1 MPVDSYEV
9 VRIALEAE
17 GWSVGPRK
25 KKGIF
30 EAEYGG
36 DRLTVVIP
44 SGPAPQQ
51 ISAAYK
57 RLLDIHAYDTDRR
70 LAIVLTRQGLRA
82 AEDLEVDPSDRLKVN
97 VFVVDENGLFY
108 EAPAEVLAA
117 TGLPRGPAAWRNWL
131 AARSGFEPVQRE
143 EHGLYSDSSFLGK
156 LDELGPIEIIN
167 TVSRVG
173 PPTAGDA
180 QQVLVLRHTWHLPR
194 TPMLTGG
201 EPPSKITDSYYEGWV
216 GDEIASLL
224 SLALNVRCADGG
236 PIRVW
241 WDRGDLDGL
250 GRPNTY
256 YHHKPALQPPHY
268 GEPMIPW
275 AARSQVN
282 LQDARPLLE
291 IYGTLDEKRAVV
303 LVRAARQFQQALWIA
318 DESPGLA
325 WLLLV
330 GALETAASLR
340 ADECSGLELLH
351 ELRPKWAEVLE
362 TATHPKAAIV
372 IKEAAR
378 LGTSFAKV
386 RALVAERRPAAPR
399 QRQTPPYAI
408 DWGNL
413 EELVKQIYDLRSD
426 AVHQGLPL
434 PAPMLDPPRPIMNP
448 PAERPGGT
456 IGSGDSVWTA
466 EDMPMYLHTFA
477 QIVGGVLRNWW
488 RSLGAG

>member
-9 VRIALEAE
+9 VRDALEAE

-30 EAEYGG
+30 EAESRNA
-36 DRLTVVIP
+36 RLTVVMP

-51 ISAAYK
+51 IFAAYK
-57 RLLDIHAYDTDRR
+57 RLFDVHADDADRR

-82 AEDLEVDPSDRLKVN
+82 AENLEVDPGDRLKVN
-97 VFVVDENGLFY
+97 VFVVDENGRFY

-117 TGLPRGPAAWRNWL
+117 TGLPRGPAGWRNWL

-143 EHGLYSDSSFLGK
+143 EHGLYSDSGFLGTI
-156 LDELGPIEIIN
+156 DELGPICIIN

-173 PPTAGDA
+173 RPTAGDA
-180 QQVLVLRHTWHLPR
+180 QQGLVLRHTWHLPR
-194 TPMLTGG
+194 TPMLIGG
-201 EPPSKITDSYYEGWV
+201 APPSKITDAYYEGLV

-224 SLALNVRCADGG
+224 SLALNIRCMDGG

-241 WDRGDLDGL
+241 WDREDLDGL
-250 GRPNTY
+250 GRPDTY
-256 YHHKPALQPPHY
+256 YHHKPMLQPPHY

-275 AARSQVN
+275 VARSQVN
-282 LQDARPLLE
+282 LQDSRPLLE
-291 IYGTLDEKRAVV
+291 IYGDLDEKRAVV

-340 ADECSGLELLH
+340 TDERSGLEVLH
-351 ELRPKWAEVLE
+351 KLRPIWAEVLE
-362 TATHPKAAIV
+362 TATHPKAASV

-378 LGTSFAKV
+378 LGTSLAKV
-386 RALVAERRPAAPR
+386 RALVAEHQPAAPP
-399 QRQTPPYAI
+399 QRPTPPYAI
-408 DWGNL
+408 DWDNL
-413 EELVKQIYDLRSD
+413 EELVMQIYGLRSD
-426 AVHQGLPL
+426 TVHEGLPL

-477 QIVGGVLRNWW
+477 WIAGGALRNWW
-488 RSLGAG
+488 RSLCAD